1 MTDSSTARTTRQRG
15 GVSQWA
21 LAWKRFKKNKAAVAG
36 LIIVGFIAFL
46 AAFDRLVAPYPPNC
60 IIGLVDPRCPG
71 SYSTNQP
78 PTLAHLFGIDKNGED
93 VYSQVIYGARTAFY
107 VGFGATAIA
116 MIISVL
122 IGLTAGYYG
131 GLIDNVLM
139 RLTEVFLVLPF
150 LLILLVFLKVLYTFN
165 STAAGGLGIII
176 LIIGALSWPGN
187 ARIIRAEVLHLKEL
201 EFIEASRQIGASG
214 SRILFR
220 HMMPNA
226 LHVIIVLTTLQIAA
240 SILIEAGVSYL
251 GFGDPNVAT
260 WGRELTLGSESVNQA
275 WWVGAFPGIFLTV
288 LVMGFNLLGNGLR
301 DALDPRLRE

>member
-1 MTDSSTARTTRQRG
+1 MAASPTVRSTRQRG

-21 LAWKRFKKNKAAVAG
+21 LAWRRFKKNRAALFG

-60 IIGLVDPRCPG
+60 VIGLVDPRCPG
-71 SYSTNQP
+71 SYSTNKP
-78 PTLAHLFGIDKNGED
+78 PSLSHPFGIDTNGED

-116 MIISVL
+116 MAISVL
-122 IGLTAGYYG
+122 IGLAAGYYG
-131 GLIDNVLM
+131 GFVDNILM

-150 LLILLVFLKVLYTFN
+150 LLILLVFLRVLYTFN
-165 STAAGGLGIII
+165 STATGGLGIVIF
-176 LIIGALSWPGN
+176 IIGALSWPGN
-187 ARIIRAEVLHLKEL
+187 ARIIRAEVLHVREF
-201 EFIEASRQIGASG
+201 EFIEASRQIGALG
-214 SRILFR
+214 TRILFR
-220 HMMPNA
+220 HVLPNV
-226 LHVIIVLTTLQIAA
+226 LHILIVLTTLQIAA
-240 SILIEAGVSYL
+240 SVLIEAGVSFL

-260 WGRELTLGSESVNQA
+260 WGRELALGAQSVNQA